1 MQLFTVFLHLK
12 DMKTIKRTKGGIV
25 MTQLKRLFVSKKMMT
40 GLVVALSLFLVGTG
54 LNLKAGK
61 DSGRGYLG
69 VMVENLSKEDR
80 EELGLTHGVR
90 VTKVIQDQAAEKAG
104 IKKGDIIQ
112 YFNEEKIRRP
122 SNLVDAVRDVKPKTQ
137 VKVKLVRDGKNK
149 ELTITLGKLKSDFHW
164 SGIGGDKN
172 VFFISGKGG
181 YLGVQLHEMDKDLAG
196 YFGLKKDEGALILK
210 VEEDSPAEKAG
221 LKSGDV
227 IVQVDKKKI
236 EEPADVSEILR
247 DMEEGDEVQIQVIR
261 HKKKETV
268 KAKLDDRQSWGG
280 LGILKGDFDK
290 IPSKFPL
297 QHFYFNMPHHSDDD
311 VIILKKKLKKKA
323 EEAKDKA
330 EKVKKK
336 LKKIKEKE
344 YIYI

>member
-1 MQLFTVFLHLK
+1 
-12 DMKTIKRTKGGIV
+12 

-40 GLVVALSLFLVGTG
+40 GLIVVLSLILVGTG
-54 LNLKAGK
+54 STLMAGK

-69 VMVENLSKEDR
+69 VMVENLSKEDK

-90 VTKVIQDQAAEKAG
+90 VTKVIKDQAAEKAG

-112 YFNEEKIRRP
+112 YFNDEKIRRP
-122 SNLVDAVRDVKPKTQ
+122 SNLVDAVREVKPKTQ

-149 ELTITLGKLKSDFHW
+149 ELTVTLGKLKSGFQW
-164 SGIGGDKN
+164 FGIGGDKN
-172 VFFISGKGG
+172 VLFVSTKGG

-196 YFGLKKDEGALILK
+196 YFGLKEDEGALILK

-227 IVQVDKKKI
+227 IVQVDKEKI
-236 EEPADVSEILR
+236 EEPDDVSDILR

-261 HKKKETV
+261 HKKKKTV
-268 KAKLDDRQSWGG
+268 KAELDERPGWGR
-280 LGILKGDFDK
+280 LGIFKGDFDK
-290 IPSKFPL
+290 IRSKFPL
-297 QHFYFNMPHHSDDD
+297 QYFYFNMPHQDDDD

-323 EEAKDKA
+323 EKAKEKA
-330 EKVKKK
+330 EKAKKK
-336 LKKIKEKE
+336 LKKLKEKE

>member
-1 MQLFTVFLHLK
+1 
-12 DMKTIKRTKGGIV
+12 

-40 GLVVALSLFLVGTG
+40 GLVVVLSLILVGTG
-54 LNLKAGK
+54 STLIAGK

-69 VMVENLSKEDR
+69 VMVENLSKEDQQ
-80 EELGLTHGVR
+80 ELGLTHGVR
-90 VTKVIQDQAAEKAG
+90 VTKVIKDQAAEKAG
-104 IKKGDIIQ
+104 IKKGDIIR
-112 YFNEEKIRRP
+112 YFNDEKIRRP
-122 SNLVDAVRDVKPKTQ
+122 SNLVDAVREVKPETQ

-149 ELTITLGKLKSDFHW
+149 ELTVTLGKLKSDFQW
-164 SGIGGDKN
+164 FGIGGDKN

-227 IVQVDKKKI
+227 IVQVDKEKI

-261 HKKKETV
+261 RKKKETV
-268 KAKLDDRQSWGG
+268 KAELDERPGWGG
-280 LGILKGDFDK
+280 LGIFKGDFDK
-290 IPSKFPL
+290 IHSKFPL
-297 QHFYFNMPHHSDDD
+297 HHFYFNMPHHSDDD
-311 VIILKKKLKKKA
+311 VIILKKKFKKKA
-323 EEAKDKA
+323 EKDKDKA
-330 EKVKKK
+330 EKMKKK
-336 LKKIKEKE
+336 LKKLKEKE

>member
-1 MQLFTVFLHLK
+1 
-12 DMKTIKRTKGGIV
+12 

-40 GLVVALSLFLVGTG
+40 GLVVVLSLILVGTG
-54 LNLKAGK
+54 STLMAGK

-69 VMVENLSKEDR
+69 VMVENLSKEDQ

-90 VTKVIQDQAAEKAG
+90 VTKVIKDQAAEKAG

-112 YFNEEKIRRP
+112 YFNDEKIRRP
-122 SNLVDAVRDVKPKTQ
+122 SNLVDAVREVKPTTQ

-149 ELTITLGKLKSDFHW
+149 ELTVTLGKLKSGMQWF
-164 SGIGGDKN
+164 GIGGDKN

-181 YLGVQLHEMDKDLAG
+181 YLGVQLHEMNKDLAG
-196 YFGLKKDEGALILK
+196 YFGLKGDEGALILK

-227 IVQVDKKKI
+227 IVQVDKEKI
-236 EEPADVSEILR
+236 EEPGDVSEVLR

-268 KAKLDDRQSWGG
+268 KAELDERPGWGR
-280 LGILKGDFDK
+280 LGIFKGDFGK
-290 IPSKFPL
+290 IRSKFPL
-297 QHFYFNMPHHSDDD
+297 QHFYFNMPHQSDDD
-311 VIILKKKLKKKA
+311 VIILKKKFKKKA
-323 EEAKDKA
+323 EEEAKRAKEKA
-330 EKVKKK
+330 EKAKKK
-336 LKKIKEKE
+336 LKKLKKKE